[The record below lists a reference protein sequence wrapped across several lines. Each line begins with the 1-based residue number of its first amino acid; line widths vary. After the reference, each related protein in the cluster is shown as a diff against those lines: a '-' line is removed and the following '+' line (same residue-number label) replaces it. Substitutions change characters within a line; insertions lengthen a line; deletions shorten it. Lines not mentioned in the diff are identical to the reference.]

1 MFFTGFYQFLKC
13 LNTFFVH
20 AKKTGVSSLKAT
32 IMNQYKT
39 NDRRI
44 SRLISEDKQ
53 FLNDLLSLT
62 RLFINSFDSIRFL
75 KKVNN
80 KSLLQQVYHQI
91 NAVLVHATI
100 YHSEVDI
107 NQLEI
112 ILSGLRNCS
121 GELTVE
127 DYHSK
132 AEFVIS
138 FEYSINRLESIIREL
153 TN

>member
-1 MFFTGFYQFLKC
+1 
-13 LNTFFVH
+13 
-20 AKKTGVSSLKAT
+20 
-32 IMNQYKT
+32 MNFYKT
-39 NDRRI
+39 KNRRI
-44 SRLISEDKQ
+44 SHLISEDKQ

-100 YHSEVDI
+100 YNSEVDI
-107 NQLEI
+107 NQLEV
-112 ILSGLRNCS
+112 ILSGLLNCS
-121 GELTVE
+121 GKLTVE

-138 FEYSINRLESIIREL
+138 FEYSVNRLESIIREL
-153 TN
+153 VN

>member
-1 MFFTGFYQFLKC
+1 
-13 LNTFFVH
+13 
-20 AKKTGVSSLKAT
+20 
-32 IMNQYKT
+32 MNSYKT
-39 NDRRI
+39 KNRRI
-44 SRLISEDKQ
+44 SHLTSEDKQ
-53 FLNDLLSLT
+53 FLNDLLTLT

-100 YHSEVDI
+100 YNSEVDI
-107 NQLEI
+107 DQLEI

-138 FEYSINRLESIIREL
+138 FEYSVNRLETIIREL